1 MRALAMSVS
10 RTMKLSDLIHQLS
23 KQANFNPSQEREL
36 LDHCAKE
43 LSENEDV
50 PALLIRLGLVN
61 QTVASTLRM
70 VEKGYLKMPGAGA
83 IFNDVSSAKAKQL
96 LSLNKDSDILPQVLT
111 SQGFFETTFGLEAPV
126 QSNALPNTQ
135 TEPKIRRKSRINL
148 SKIHSASP
156 TDKTI
161 VDTRGPNPLPQF
173 PEIGETIGK
182 FLITDVLGQG
192 SSAKVF
198 KALHKTLRIPV
209 ALKILLVSPQDES
222 GALSEALQAEAQ
234 LLAQL
239 NHPNILRVMDFD
251 THQHWPYIVL
261 EYLEG
266 LTLHELIEQSGRILP
281 VRALAIVEGA
291 IEGLA
296 HATKRGVIHRD
307 VKPANILVSKDG
319 EAKVADLGIAK
330 IVDNFNKPNPNA
342 DSLILGTPAYI
353 SPEQIEGHNS
363 VDFRSDMYSIG
374 ATLYHA
380 ISGQLPFPSPNIFAM
395 MKRHVEEDAIPL
407 NTLCPTVS
415 AALSDFVSRL
425 MAKQP
430 DERFSSYSELLDCL
444 RALPE
449 LYDSQRSLLNS
460 NSLAAMG
467 ISATP
472 SLTTSQLGP
481 MTTSSTASISG
492 SLGQTSIAEII
503 QFLQLT
509 NKSGILQI
517 TSTELNAEIGFYEG
531 SAMHA
536 EYGPCMGK
544 EAFYEIVALGEGSFY
559 FMENQAVTFRSLTD
573 STMSLLVEGMR
584 RVDEK
589 IQR

>member
-1 MRALAMSVS
+1 
-10 RTMKLSDLIHQLS
+10 MKINDLVDQLS
-23 KQANFNPSQEREL
+23 QYAGLSPLQQSELFEQCTREQANS
-36 LDHCAKE
+36 
-43 LSENEDV
+43 EDV
-50 PALLIRLGLVN
+50 PGLFQRLGLTS

-70 VEKGYLKMPGAGA
+70 VSKGYLKMPSAEA
-83 IFNDVSSAKAKQL
+83 LFNEESVQNAQELVSRTEPRALDTHSQ
-96 LSLNKDSDILPQVLT
+96 T
-111 SQGFFETTFGLEAPV
+111 SQGFFETTFGADTPIDSRPLVKSNSRSKSESESYAAEV
-126 QSNALPNTQ
+126 Q
-135 TEPKIRRKSRINL
+135 L
-148 SKIHSASP
+148 SSP
-156 TDKTI
+156 MDKTI
-161 VDTRGPNPLPQF
+161 VDTRGPNPVPHF

-182 FLITDVLGQG
+182 FLITEVLGQG

-209 ALKILLVSPQDES
+209 ALKILLVSPQDNS

-251 THQHWPYIVL
+251 THKNWPYIVL

-266 LTLHELIEQSGRILP
+266 LTLHELIEQSGRIQP
-281 VRALAIVEGA
+281 IRALSIIEGA
-291 IEGLA
+291 VEGLA
-296 HATKRGVIHRD
+296 HATKKGIIHRD

-330 IVDNFNKPNPNA
+330 IVDNFSKPNPNA

-353 SPEQIEGHNS
+353 SPEQIEGHNR

-374 ATLYHA
+374 ATVYHA

-395 MKRHVEEDAIPL
+395 MKRHVEEEAIPL
-407 NTLCPTVS
+407 QTLCPTVS
-415 AALSDFVSRL
+415 ADLSDFVDKL
-425 MAKQP
+425 MAKNP
-430 DERFSSYSELLDCL
+430 EERFSSYSALLESL
-444 RALPE
+444 RSLPE
-449 LYDSQRSLLNS
+449 VCENNHSLLNF
-460 NSLAAMG
+460 NSSGPL
-467 ISATP
+467 SSPPVP
-472 SLTTSQLGP
+472 SLTSSQFGQ
-481 MTTSSTASISG
+481 MTTSAVASISG

-509 NKSGILQI
+509 NKSGLLRI
-517 TSTELNAEIGFYEG
+517 TSADLNAEIGFYEG

-559 FMENQAVTFRSLTD
+559 FIENQAVTFRSLTD

-589 IQR
+589 QQG